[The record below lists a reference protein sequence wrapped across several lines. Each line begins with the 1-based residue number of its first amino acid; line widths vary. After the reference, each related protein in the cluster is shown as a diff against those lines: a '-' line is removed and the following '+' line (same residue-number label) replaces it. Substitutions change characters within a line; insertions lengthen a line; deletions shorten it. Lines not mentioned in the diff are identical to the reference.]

1 MPITIAEAVQETS
14 GLARSKADE
23 LRTRPLSYLLGGG
36 LAGVYVGVAVV
47 LLLTITGPLASVTSP
62 ALKLVQGAVFGIAL
76 TLVVFAGAHLFTGEN
91 LFMLQGLVRRTCN
104 AGELVAI
111 WVASLV
117 ANFLGSIA
125 LAAAVRASG
134 VFEAGV
140 KPGKVAPAD
149 ALLQTIVTGK
159 LAASGPQLFWRAVLC
174 NMLVCL
180 GLWMATRTKSDAAK
194 LVVLFWCLLAFIAS
208 GFEHSIANMT
218 IFGLAIFHGQA
229 TWAELGANLI
239 WTVPGNVVG
248 GGVIVGLVY
257 AYSAR
262 VRKVEK
268 PAPEPSREAVGAAAQ
283 AGEVS

>member
-1 MPITIAEAVQETS
+1 MPITIPEAVDETS

-23 LRTRPLSYLLGGG
+23 LRTRPLSYLLNGG

-47 LLLTITGPLASVTSP
+47 LLLAITGPLASVTSP

-91 LFMLQGLVRRTCN
+91 MFMLQGLVRRTCGV
-104 AGELVAI
+104 AELVAI

-117 ANFLGSIA
+117 ANFVGSIA

-140 KPGKVAPAD
+140 KPGKVAPSD
-149 ALLQTIVTGK
+149 ALLQTIITGK
-159 LAASGPQLFWRAVLC
+159 MAATGPQLFWRAVLC

-180 GLWMATRTKSDAAK
+180 GLWMATRTKSDPAK
-194 LVVLFWCLLAFIAS
+194 LVVLFWCLMAFIAS

-218 IFGLAIFHGQA
+218 VFGLAILHGQA
-229 TWAELGANLI
+229 TWANLGWNLI
-239 WTVPGNVVG
+239 WTVPGNIVG

-257 AYSAR
+257 AYAGR
-262 VRKVEK
+262 VKK
-268 PAPEPSREAVGAAAQ
+268 AAAPAPTPAREGVGATAQ
-283 AGEVS
+283 AGEIS